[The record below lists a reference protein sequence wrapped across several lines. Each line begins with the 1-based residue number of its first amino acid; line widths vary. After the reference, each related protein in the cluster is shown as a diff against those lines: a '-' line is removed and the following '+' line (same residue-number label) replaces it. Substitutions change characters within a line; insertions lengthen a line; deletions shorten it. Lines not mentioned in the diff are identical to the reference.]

1 MQINRIFSQ
10 EQNYNNRGIK
20 TNPLINKYR
29 NNVSF
34 GSKDIFCCHDIQ
46 KRIEDEKKY
55 NDEIYAKC
63 FTQLLDKTG
72 NPVFDKKGQKIMVLL
87 PEIKEK
93 LDNSVFTFTDLDGKE
108 FDGTVKDAFQTFAL
122 DFGSGNQP
130 EVINNLLHG
139 TSQESIKDIIEN
151 GVKIPKSTNT
161 YFGPGMYFAVC
172 EGDAQ
177 DYYSSKLMADIV
189 RVPRS
194 NGEKGKFVRFYGDF
208 YDRIKS
214 AALGKTGQII
224 EEATGLNK
232 ETEEDEPYYKSNA
245 RMYLPFLIFG
255 EYCRQVL
262 VNDLGIDAAYASA
275 PYHHSSVVVFN
286 ADAVKNVRKY

>member
-1 MQINRIFSQ
+1 
-10 EQNYNNRGIK
+10 
-20 TNPLINKYR
+20 
-29 NNVSF
+29 
-34 GSKDIFCCHDIQ
+34 
-46 KRIEDEKKY
+46 
-55 NDEIYAKC
+55 
-63 FTQLLDKTG
+63 
-72 NPVFDKKGQKIMVLL
+72 
-87 PEIKEK
+87 
-93 LDNSVFTFTDLDGKE
+93 
-108 FDGTVKDAFQTFAL
+108 
-122 DFGSGNQP
+122 
-130 EVINNLLHG
+130 
-139 TSQESIKDIIEN
+139 
-151 GVKIPKSTNT
+151 
-161 YFGPGMYFAVC
+161 MYFAVC